1 MKFIGMLLLV
11 FGGVIAI
18 TAIALL
24 RQPVQQD
31 CFILAGVALEFL
43 GLTLVARDYAQT
55 QRNAE

>member
-1 MKFIGMLLLV
+1 MKLVGMLLLL

-24 RQPVQQD
+24 RHPVEQGS
-31 CFILAGVALEFL
+31 FVVAGLALECL

-55 QRNAE
+55 KRNVG